1 MCRLLGI
8 VPERSVRLVTYL
20 PPGLT
25 LPRERV
31 AGWGAAV
38 HEPDG
43 SWTSIEA
50 EDSEGAARPFF
61 FVDRAPKGD
70 LLIAAARRRTRSGT
84 DAQPLR
90 SGRWVFAQDGIV
102 EDPAFLRSRTSA
114 ERLRACKG
122 EGGSEDLFAFL
133 LTRLDE
139 GGSPSRDRID
149 SVIMAAIAELGAR
162 PLGALTFLLSDGDAI
177 YGYRFGRPL
186 HLLTRRACDGVAA
199 ATLLA
204 SDPINSD
211 LWTALDDGTLL
222 RCRRGTPPRI
232 LAGPHAR
239 ASDVE
244 LPFTD

>member
-25 LPRERV
+25 PPRESV

-50 EDSEGAARPFF
+50 EGRENDRPFYL
-61 FVDRAPKGD
+61 VDRAPRGD
-70 LLIAAARRRTRSGT
+70 LLIAAARRRTKSGVE
-84 DAQPLR
+84 AQPIR
-90 SGRWVFAQDGIV
+90 SGRWVFAQDGVI
-102 EDPAFLRSRTSA
+102 EDSAFLRSRTSA
-114 ERLRACKG
+114 ERLRACKR
-122 EGGSEDLFAFL
+122 EGGCEELFAFL
-133 LTRLDE
+133 LSRLDA
-139 GGSPSRDRID
+139 GASPSRDLVD
-149 SVIMAAIAELGAR
+149 SVIMAAIAELSAR

-186 HLLTRRACDGVAA
+186 HLSSRRASDGVAA

-204 SDPINSD
+204 SEPINKD
-211 LWTALDDGTLL
+211 LWTALDDGTLV
-222 RCRRGTPPRI
+222 RCRRGAQPRI

-239 ASDVE
+239 VSDVE